1 LDCIQVPAYKIDIL
15 SWTTLKKLGY
25 DKDYRNIC
33 KEPVEVVMK
42 WHKLKFSK
50 QNATLSDFSIE
61 SLWNK
66 VKGKDNAKKAWERCT
81 GEEWEDYKGGIKD
94 PNKDLD
100 WDKIKN
106 ILANNAK
113 YKEGWDYYQNIRY
126 IGKFYWNVN
135 CDIININGS
144 YPTYLISS
152 RDSYG
157 NLRFRYYYTSF
168 KYNNEDWEIWC
179 LFDNSRYIFLRKI
192 GERIPIPEDGI
203 TLDVPVI
210 VPLEYNVM
218 QIIDKALNWLKNQQK
233 EDHTWIYDENNL
245 FKPAM
250 TALASLCFLNYGY
263 DPNKNEF
270 LKNAL
275 DTLCNMQ
282 NPDGSFGSSHAVYET
297 SMTVIALVAAARMQ
311 YKPSNSNL
319 KDIIKKA
326 KNYLIEKQQDE
337 GEGITEDNPIYGGW
351 GYPREGWADLS
362 NTQFALMALDAAY
375 NLLGISKTDNVWK
388 KAEKFISNCQVDGGF
403 RYKPDW
409 WWQSPYGSMT
419 AAGIWSLR
427 LCNIP
432 TDDPRIQNALIWLAN
447 NYSIEFN
454 PNRGFD
460 WYYYYL
466 ISFTKAMA
474 MCNYTRLGGHNMKN
488 REKKMLW
495 GLILY

>member
-1 LDCIQVPAYKIDIL
+1 LVINNQSAETSFTVRYIKHGIDKWLLDRIDELAGTYYDGNWQITINQYKAWIATITLEGSDGGYAAHSGAKNYDYFIHKDCKNFGFSTGIGPFQL
-15 SWTTLKKLGY
+15 DSIAIGNDNVLNWTTLEKLGY
-25 DKDYRNIC
+25 SSYYKEIC
-33 KEPVEVVMK
+33 KNVVEFV
-42 WHKLKFSK
+42 LKFHK
-50 QNATLSDFSIE
+50 ILFKDNVNLEYFAEKLESIWYV
-61 SLWNK
+61 LRK
-66 VKGKDNAKKAWERCT
+66 VKEVWERCT
-81 GEEWEDYKGGIKD
+81 GESWDEYKGKKKD
-94 PNKDLD
+94 ID
-100 WDKIKN
+100 WNNIKN
-106 ILANNAK
+106 ILAENAK
-113 YKEGWDYYQNIRY
+113 CKEGWDYYQNIRY

-152 RDSYG
+152 RDPYG

-203 TLDVPVI
+203 TLDVPAI

-319 KDIIKKA
+319 K
-326 KNYLIEKQQDE
+326 
-337 GEGITEDNPIYGGW
+337 
-351 GYPREGWADLS
+351 
-362 NTQFALMALDAAY
+362 
-375 NLLGISKTDNVWK
+375 
-388 KAEKFISNCQVDGGF
+388 
-403 RYKPDW
+403 
-409 WWQSPYGSMT
+409 
-419 AAGIWSLR
+419 
-427 LCNIP
+427 
-432 TDDPRIQNALIWLAN
+432 
-447 NYSIEFN
+447 
-454 PNRGFD
+454 
-460 WYYYYL
+460 
-466 ISFTKAMA
+466 
-474 MCNYTRLGGHNMKN
+474 GH
-488 REKKMLW
+488 
-495 GLILY
+495 Y